1 VLGHKDVRRSLEVPV
16 VIALTETRLEE
27 RLLFKEGKRL
37 SEAQAEDRFTRR
49 DHKKL
54 PNSLSRPVMA

>member
-1 VLGHKDVRRSLEVPV
+1 MLGHKGVQRILEDPV
-16 VIALTETRLEE
+16 VTAVMETRLEE
-27 RLLFKEGKRL
+27 QLLFSGGKRL
-37 SEAQAEDRFTRR
+37 SEAQAEDRFTGE

>member
-1 VLGHKDVRRSLEVPV
+1 MLGHKGVRSSLEVPV
-16 VIALTETRLEE
+16 VTALTETRLAE
-27 RLLFKEGKRL
+27 RLLFSGDKRL
-37 SEAQAEDRFTRR
+37 SEAQAEDRFTVE